1 MAVTKQKVDEL
12 AERMKQLGIRNEDL
26 TEKFILGSG
35 RGGQNLQKTASCVY
49 LKHLPSG
56 IEVKCSKDR
65 SREVNR
71 FIARRELCDQF
82 EKQVLGKQTAKDLAL
97 AKIQKQK
104 KRNARRRQK
113 KNETQSEI
121 LD

>member
-1 MAVTKQKVDEL
+1 MAVTRQKVDEL
-12 AERMKQLGIRNEDL
+12 AERMKQLGIREEDL
-26 TEKFILGSG
+26 AEKFILGSG

-82 EKQVLGKQTAKDLAL
+82 EKQVLGRQTAKDLAL

-113 KNETQSEI
+113 KNDQSEI